1 MPQPVSQT
9 ETVTFPSPG
18 SLRQRDCAARGRKLD
33 GVGRQIRPNQF
44 QKPRVCLDDSA
55 VLQICH
61 KFNALFLPGIFKLQ
75 CALTQLL
82 AKVIRLRHR
91 ANCLFF
97 QLVQLEDIG
106 DEV

>member
-1 MPQPVSQT
+1 MIVPPAGVNLTALESKFVQT
-9 ETVTFPSPG
+9 NSK
-18 SLRQRDCAARGRKLD
+18 A
-33 GVGRQIRPNQF
+33 
-44 QKPRVCLDDSA
+44 RVCLDDSA

-61 KFNALFLPGIFKLQ
+61 KINAFFLPGIFKLQ

-82 AKVIRLRHR
+82 AKVIRLGHR